1 MINILWLLK
10 FMKKNNTST
19 ADFNNGNRL
28 EIYLDF
34 KKDLI
39 LIANQFNDSV
49 IYSIQDDDDILQT
62 NIKNKTFFQ
71 DLITKGDWKK
81 ISDFY

>member
-1 MINILWLLK
+1 
-10 FMKKNNTST
+10 MKKNNTP
-19 ADFNNGNRL
+19 AEDFNNGNSL

-39 LIANQFNDSV
+39 LIANRFNDSV
-49 IYSIQDDDDILQT
+49 IYSIQDDDILQT

-81 ISDFY
+81 IIDFY

>member
-1 MINILWLLK
+1 MIHIFIDIK
-10 FMKKNNTST
+10 SMKKNNKS
-19 ADFNNGNRL
+19 AEDFNNENLL

-39 LIANQFNDSV
+39 LIANYVNDSV

-62 NIKNKTFFQ
+62 NIKNKAFFQ
-71 DLITKGDWKK
+71 DLITKGNWKRV
-81 ISDFY
+81 IDFY

>member
-1 MINILWLLK
+1 
-10 FMKKNNTST
+10 MKKNTTST
-19 ADFNNGNRL
+19 EDFNGNSL

-49 IYSIQDDDDILQT
+49 IYSIQDDDILQT

-81 ISDFY
+81 IIDFY

>member
-1 MINILWLLK
+1 ME
-10 FMKKNNTST
+10 KNNTSDK
-19 ADFNNGNRL
+19 DFNNGNCL

-49 IYSIQDDDDILQT
+49 IYSIQDDDILQT
-62 NIKNKTFFQ
+62 NIKNKTLFQ
-71 DLITKGDWKK
+71 DLITKGNWKK
-81 ISDFY
+81 NIDFY

>member
-1 MINILWLLK
+1 MIHIFIDIK
-10 FMKKNNTST
+10 FMKKNNKS
-19 ADFNNGNRL
+19 AEEFNNENLL

-39 LIANQFNDSV
+39 LIANYVNDSV

-62 NIKNKTFFQ
+62 NIKNKIFFQ
-71 DLITKGDWKK
+71 DLITKGNWKRV
-81 ISDFY
+81 IDFC

>member
-1 MINILWLLK
+1 
-10 FMKKNNTST
+10 MKKSNTS
-19 ADFNNGNRL
+19 AEDFNNGNSL

-49 IYSIQDDDDILQT
+49 IYSIQDDDILQT

-71 DLITKGDWKK
+71 DLITKGNWKK
-81 ISDFY
+81 IIDFY

>member
-1 MINILWLLK
+1 MN
-10 FMKKNNTST
+10 KNNKS
-19 ADFNNGNRL
+19 AEDFNNGNLL

-39 LIANQFNDSV
+39 LIANHVNDSV
-49 IYSIQDDDDILQT
+49 IYSIQDDNDILQT

-71 DLITKGDWKK
+71 DLIIKGNWKRV
-81 ISDFY
+81 IDFF